1 MGVGLACIGLC
12 ILLGIVLS
20 MGKASFLI
28 AGFNMMAKE
37 NQDKYDKVAL
47 CKFTG
52 KIMFALAFSMVFWV
66 LYQAFEIKCLLY
78 IGVILFLAFL
88 MFLLIY
94 TNTGNRFKIGSS
106 SVGKKQRKVSEYS
119 PMIIGL
125 ISLLGSV
132 MFLFVLVNG
141 TKKETEVIIQGNQ
154 IVFKGQYGV
163 TDNLKEI
170 TDVQLKTNIPA
181 IGMKVNGAGLGEIM
195 KGDFEVEGLGTCRLF
210 VHSEKG
216 PFIYIMV
223 DGKYTIINFKDSNE
237 TMAIYEELKKAIES
251 YVKSGN

>member
-20 MGKASFLI
+20 MGKGSFLI
-28 AGFNMMAKE
+28 AGFNMMTKE
-37 NQDKYDKVAL
+37 EQDKYDKVAL

-52 KIMFALAFSMVFWV
+52 KMMFALAFSMVFWV
-66 LYQAFEIKCLLY
+66 LYQAFEIKFLLY
-78 IGVILFLAFL
+78 IGVILFLAFI

-94 TNTGNRFKIGSS
+94 ANTGNRFKIGGS
-106 SVGKKQRKVSEYS
+106 SVEKKQRKVSVKS
-119 PMIIGL
+119 SMIGL
-125 ISLLGSV
+125 IIFLGV
-132 MFLFVLVNG
+132 AIFLFMLFNG
-141 TKKETEVIIQGNQ
+141 TRKEIEVIIQGNQ

-170 TDVQLKTNIPA
+170 TDIQLKNDIPA

-216 PFIYIMV
+216 PFIYMMV
-223 DGKYTIINFKDSNE
+223 DGKYTIINFKDSAK

-251 YVKSGN
+251 YVKSSN

>member
-20 MGKASFLI
+20 MGKGSFLI
-28 AGFNMMAKE
+28 AGFNMKTKE
-37 NQDKYDKVAL
+37 EQDKYDKVAL

-66 LYQAFEIKCLLY
+66 LYQAFKIKFLLY
-78 IGVILFLAFL
+78 IGVVLFFAFI

-94 TNTGNRFKIGSS
+94 ANTGNRFKIEGGS
-106 SVGKKQRKVSEYS
+106 VEKKQRKVSVNS

-125 ISLLGSV
+125 ISLLGV
-132 MFLFVLVNG
+132 AIFLFVLVNG

-154 IVFKGQYGV
+154 IVFTGQYGV
-163 TDNLKEI
+163 TDDLKEI
-170 TDVQLKTNIPA
+170 TDIQLKNDIPA
-181 IGMKVNGAGLGEIM
+181 IGMKVNGAGLGEIK
-195 KGDFEVEGLGTCRLF
+195 KGDYEVEGLGTCRLF
-210 VHSEKG
+210 IHTEKS
-216 PFIYIMV
+216 PFIYMMV
-223 DGKYTIINFKDSNE
+223 DGKFTIINFKDSTK

-251 YVKSGN
+251 NAKSGN

>member
-1 MGVGLACIGLC
+1 MVVGLACIGLF

-20 MGKASFLI
+20 MGKGSFLI
-28 AGFNMMAKE
+28 AGFNTMPKE
-37 NQDKYDKVAL
+37 EQDKYDKAAL

-66 LYQAFEIKCLLY
+66 LYQALEIKFLLY
-78 IGVILFLAFL
+78 IGLVLFFAFIV
-88 MFLLIY
+88 FLLIY
-94 TNTGNRFKIGSS
+94 TNTGNRFKTGGSS
-106 SVGKKQRKVSEYS
+106 AEKKQRKASVNSS
-119 PMIIGL
+119 MIIGL
-125 ISLLGSV
+125 ISLLGAAI
-132 MFLFVLVNG
+132 FLFVLVNG

-170 TDVQLKTNIPA
+170 TDIQLKDDIPA

-195 KGDFEVEGLGTCRLF
+195 KGDFKVEGLGTCRLF

-216 PFIYIMV
+216 PFIYMLV
-223 DGKYTIINFKDSNE
+223 GGKYTIINFIDSAK
-237 TMAIYEELKKAIES
+237 TMAIYEELKKVIES
-251 YVKSGN
+251 DVKNSN